1 MSSSQNE
8 LPTSDRNTGT
18 QIGSGAGSATNLQ
31 DGKVVAVLP
40 ATDGAGEAVLTLA
53 APTQQAT
60 KSVETPKK
68 KRIHTARK
76 VGTFSNSKSTL
87 LLKYKNENESLSK
100 LKNFKDLQENLRSS
114 PRLQGTNKT
123 FVPLVRGNTTGT
135 GATPEKGS
143 KVMGVSPLSSS
154 TPQAEAQANAEKI
167 EEGCIEKSPTSS
179 NLLSRGKSFLPC
191 PWLVRK
197 LKVLKAKP

>member
-1 MSSSQNE
+1 MSSTNNVQ
-8 LPTSDRNTGT
+8 PTCDRNTGT
-18 QIGSGAGSATNLQ
+18 QIGRGAGSVANLK
-31 DGKVVAVLP
+31 DGNNAVLT
-40 ATDGAGEAVLTLA
+40 ATDGAGGPVTTLA

-68 KRIHTARK
+68 KRIHSARK

-143 KVMGVSPLSSS
+143 KVKGV
-154 TPQAEAQANAEKI
+154 
-167 EEGCIEKSPTSS
+167 
-179 NLLSRGKSFLPC
+179 
-191 PWLVRK
+191 
-197 LKVLKAKP
+197 

>member
-1 MSSSQNE
+1 MWFFLGVEITFFRFNRHLTPSISDMSSSQNE

-114 PRLQGTNKT
+114 PRLQNLCAVGQGKYYRNRCY
-123 FVPLVRGNTTGT
+123 PW
-135 GATPEKGS
+135 KG
-143 KVMGVSPLSSS
+143 
-154 TPQAEAQANAEKI
+154 E
-167 EEGCIEKSPTSS
+167 
-179 NLLSRGKSFLPC
+179 
-191 PWLVRK
+191 
-197 LKVLKAKP
+197 